1 MRNTA
6 AIVSLA
12 LILSALA
19 GCDMLAKAGKT
30 QTDPGKNATPDEI
43 EIIIPVQAQLPTR
56 GDISAHFETTSRVEA
71 ENRVQVVAEA
81 VGECGQ
87 VNVQEGDTIQVGQI
101 LAELDKEAMLASI
114 GQTEVQVRQSKT
126 AYDRAASMCE
136 EGLSSAAER
145 DNAKFAYEQALASL
159 ETQKVQLSKLTVR
172 APISGILTHKL
183 IQTGQM
189 VAAGSPIFSIVDP
202 ASFML
207 VINPPERE
215 LARLQPGQKAKVT
228 VDALGADEYDA
239 TVRRI
244 NPNVDPASGTV
255 KVTLDFDPDT
265 RSKLRDAAFA
275 RVRLVM
281 DTRKNALLVPKD
293 AVLEE
298 NARKYLFVVEQE
310 KVKPATDAQPA
321 ADSAGA
327 EKDAQAPP
335 EADQKTEDKLPPAS
349 DKPVFLA
356 NRIEIETGFEDSN
369 SVEVVK
375 GIDDS
380 ALIVVLGQHTL
391 KPGSRVT
398 VTNANDEILAR
409 AGLSAEDALA
419 AAKTRRDEANG
430 AINSKGRRGGPHLH

>member
-1 MRNTA
+1 MRTTV

-19 GCDMLAKAGKT
+19 GCDMLAKATKT
-30 QTDPGKNATPDEI
+30 ESEKTATPEEI
-43 EIIIPVQAQLPTR
+43 EIIIPVQAELPTR
-56 GDISAHFETTSRVEA
+56 GDISAHFETTSRVDA
-71 ENRVQVVAEA
+71 ENRVQVIAEA
-81 VGECGQ
+81 VAECIQ

-101 LAELDKEAMLASI
+101 LAELDKKAMLASI

-126 AYDRAASMCE
+126 AYDRATSMCE
-136 EGLSSAAER
+136 EGLSSVAER

-159 ETQKVQLSKLTVR
+159 ETQKVQLSKHTVR

-183 IQTGQM
+183 VQTGQM
-189 VAAGSPIFSIVDP
+189 VASGSPIFSIVDP

-228 VDALGADEYDA
+228 VDALGTEEFDA

-255 KVTLDFDPDT
+255 KVTLDFDSDT
-265 RSKLRDAAFA
+265 RSKLRIAAFA

-281 DTRKNALLVPKD
+281 DTRENALLVPKD

-298 NARKYLFVVEQE
+298 NARKYLFIVEQE
-310 KVKPATDAQPA
+310 KAQPPADPQPPADADETAKPA
-321 ADSAGA
+321 A
-327 EKDAQAPP
+327 ETTP
-335 EADQKTEDKLPPAS
+335 EAGQKTKEKQPTDP

-356 NRIEIETGFEDSN
+356 NRVEIETGFEDSN

-419 AAKTRRDEANG
+419 AAKARREDANG
-430 AINSKGRRGGPHLH
+430 AANAPGKREHHLH

>member
-1 MRNTA
+1 MRKTV
-6 AIVSLA
+6 AILSLA
-12 LILSALA
+12 LILSALP
-19 GCDMLAKAGKT
+19 GCDMLAKARNT
-30 QTDPGKNATPDEI
+30 QTDTKKNSPEEI
-43 EIIIPVQAQLPTR
+43 EIIIPVQAQLPSR
-56 GDISAHFETTSRVEA
+56 GDISAHFETTTRVEA
-71 ENRVQVVAEA
+71 ENRVQVIAEA
-81 VGECGQ
+81 VGECLQ
-87 VNVQEGDTIQVGQI
+87 VNVQEGDTVQVGQI
-101 LAELDKEAMLASI
+101 LAELDKKAMLASI

-126 AYDRAASMCE
+126 AYDRATSMCE
-136 EGLSSAAER
+136 EGLSSEAEK

-159 ETQKVQLSKLTVR
+159 ETQKVQFSKLTVR
-172 APISGILTHKL
+172 APISGLLTHKL
-183 IQTGQM
+183 IQIGQM
-189 VAAGSPIFSIVDP
+189 VASGSPIFSIVDP
-202 ASFML
+202 KSFML

-215 LARLQPGQKAKVT
+215 LARLQTGQKAKVT
-228 VDALGADEYDA
+228 IDALGTDEFDA

-255 KVTLDFDPDT
+255 KVTLDFDPGT

-298 NARKYLFVVEQE
+298 NARKYLFVVEQKKDE
-310 KVKPATDAQPA
+310 PSPEAQTPGSPDAAQP
-321 ADSAGA
+321 DAGT
-327 EKDAQAPP
+327 PP
-335 EADQKTEDKLPPAS
+335 EAEQKNIQKEPTPA

-409 AGLSAEDALA
+409 AGLSAEDALV
-419 AAKTRRDEANG
+419 AAKARREENGGAN
-430 AINSKGRRGGPHLH
+430 KPGRQDHHMH

>member
-1 MRNTA
+1 MRNSV
-6 AIVSLA
+6 AILSLA

-19 GCDMLAKAGKT
+19 GCDMLAKAGKN
-30 QTDPGKNATPDEI
+30 QTEAEKNALEEI
-43 EIIIPVQAQLPTR
+43 EIIIPVQAQLPSR
-56 GDISAHFETTSRVEA
+56 GDISAHFETTTRVEA

-81 VGECGQ
+81 IGECTQ
-87 VNVQEGDTIQVGQI
+87 VSVQEGDTVQAGQI
-101 LAELDKEAMLASI
+101 LAELDKKGMRASI

-136 EGLSSAAER
+136 EGLSSQAEK

-172 APISGILTHKL
+172 APISGLLTHKL
-183 IQTGQM
+183 IQLGQM
-189 VAAGSPIFSIVDP
+189 VASGSPIFSISDP
-202 ASFML
+202 DSFML

-228 VDALGADEYDA
+228 IDALGTDEFDA
-239 TVRRI
+239 AVRRI

-255 KVTLDFDPDT
+255 KVTLDFDPGT

-310 KVKPATDAQPA
+310 KPKTTTEANAAQPP
-321 ADSAGA
+321 ADTPPQ
-327 EKDAQAPP
+327 AQ
-335 EADQKTEDKLPPAS
+335 QKSGQNEPPAA

-375 GIDDS
+375 GIDDT

-391 KPGSRVT
+391 KNGSRVT

-409 AGLSAEDALA
+409 AGLSAQDALA
-419 AAKTRRDEANG
+419 AAKERREKANG
-430 AINSKGRRGGPHLH
+430 ASNKTGSRRGHMH

>member
-1 MRNTA
+1 MRKTV
-6 AIVSLA
+6 AILSMA
-12 LILSALA
+12 LILSVLA
-19 GCDMLAKAGKT
+19 GCDMLAKIGKN
-30 QTDPGKNATPDEI
+30 QTDTEKNTPQEI
-43 EIIIPVQAQLPTR
+43 EIIIPVQAQLPSR
-56 GDISAHFETTSRVEA
+56 GDISAHFETTTRVEA

-81 VGECGQ
+81 VGECLQ
-87 VNVQEGDTIQVGQI
+87 VNVQEGDSIQVGQI
-101 LAELDKEAMLASI
+101 LAELDKKAMLASI

-126 AYDRAASMCE
+126 AYDRAASMYE
-136 EGLSSAAER
+136 EGLSSQAER

-159 ETQKVQLSKLTVR
+159 ETQKIQFSKLTVR
-172 APISGILTHKL
+172 APISGLLTHKL

-189 VAAGSPIFSIVDP
+189 VASGSPIFSIVDP
-202 ASFML
+202 ESFML

-215 LARLQPGQKAKVT
+215 LARLQTGQKAKVT
-228 VDALGADEYDA
+228 IDALGTEEFEAA
-239 TVRRI
+239 VRRI

-255 KVTLDFDPDT
+255 KVTLDFDPGT
-265 RSKLRDAAFA
+265 RAKLRDAAFA

-281 DTRKNALLVPKD
+281 DTRKNTLLVPKD

-310 KVKPATDAQPA
+310 KAEPTADTQPA
-321 ADSAGA
+321 GSPDPAQTAA
-327 EKDAQAPP
+327 ETPP
-335 EADQKTEDKLPPAS
+335 KN

-419 AAKTRRDEANG
+419 AAKERREDNAN
-430 AINSKGRRGGPHLH
+430 KPGRQGHMH